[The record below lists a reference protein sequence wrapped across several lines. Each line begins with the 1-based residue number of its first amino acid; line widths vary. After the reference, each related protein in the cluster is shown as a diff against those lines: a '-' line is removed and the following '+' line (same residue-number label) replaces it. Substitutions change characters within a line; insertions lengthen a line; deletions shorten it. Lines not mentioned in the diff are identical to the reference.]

1 MTQFWTSGRVA
12 QALGVGDVHDFVFE
26 GITTDTRTLEPGSL
40 FVALA
45 GDRFDA
51 HDYLRQAHENGAA
64 AAVVLRGTPAV
75 DGLVLY
81 EVHDTLVALGLLAR
95 ERRRAIKGPVV
106 GITGT
111 NGKTATKEL
120 VRAVLGTRWTVHAT
134 RANRNNLVGVPL
146 TILEAPDE
154 TEALVIE
161 AGANERGEV
170 ARLRDIIEPT
180 IAIVTNVSIGHVEGF
195 GSVAATLE
203 EKLAL
208 TNGVSVAIVGT
219 EPHELGPGAAKHARR
234 VVVAG
239 TAPSADIRP
248 DQASVATSG
257 FGLLQV
263 GEVRIEVPFR
273 GRHQVEN
280 AMLAAA
286 VAKELGISFDAAG
299 AAMASAQ
306 LPAGRCELLECGDLL
321 VMNDA
326 YNANPASLSAALET
340 AQAMRGNRAL
350 VVALGTMLELG
361 ADSAGLHAEMARR
374 VLEHDPALIAVTG
387 EFIGAFARHEEL
399 LGDRLIRAPDPA
411 TLGRQLALRLRGDEL
426 VILKASRGMK
436 LEEALPFILPES
448 DRTCSSTS

>member
-1 MTQFWTSGRVA
+1 MTAFWTSGRVA
-12 QALGVGDVHDFVFE
+12 QVLGLADVDDLAFG

-51 HDYLRQAHENGAA
+51 HDYLRQALENGAA

-75 DGLVLY
+75 DGLAMY
-81 EVHDTLVALGLLAR
+81 EVDDTLVALGLLAR
-95 ERRRAIKGPVV
+95 ERRRRIKGPVV

-120 VRAVLGTRWTVHAT
+120 VRAVLSTRWTVYGT

-146 TILEAPDE
+146 TILEAPDG

-161 AGANERGEV
+161 AGANEVGEV
-170 ARLRDIIEPT
+170 AQLRDIIEPT

-195 GSVAATLE
+195 GSVAATLD

-208 TNGVSVAIVGT
+208 TKGVSVAIVGT
-219 EPHELGPGAAKHARR
+219 EPHAMGLSAAKYARR

-239 TAPSADIRP
+239 TSPFADVRP
-248 DQASVATSG
+248 DQATVPASG
-257 FGLLQV
+257 FGLLHV
-263 GEVRIEVPFR
+263 GQSRIEVPFR
-273 GRHQVEN
+273 GGHQLEN
-280 AMLAAA
+280 AMLALA
-286 VAKELGISFDAAG
+286 VAQELEIPFDAAG

-306 LPAGRCELLECGDLL
+306 LPGGRCELLQHGDLI

-340 AQAMRGNRAL
+340 TQSMRGGRPL
-350 VVALGTMLELG
+350 VVVLGTMLELG
-361 ADSAGLHAEMARR
+361 EDSAGLHAEMAGR
-374 VLEHDPALIAVTG
+374 VLDHDPALIAVTG
-387 EFIGAFARHEEL
+387 EFVAAFARHEES
-399 LGDRLIRAPDPA
+399 LGDRLIHAPDPA
-411 TLGRQLALRLRGDEL
+411 SLGRELALRLQGDEFVL
-426 VILKASRGMK
+426 LKASRGVK